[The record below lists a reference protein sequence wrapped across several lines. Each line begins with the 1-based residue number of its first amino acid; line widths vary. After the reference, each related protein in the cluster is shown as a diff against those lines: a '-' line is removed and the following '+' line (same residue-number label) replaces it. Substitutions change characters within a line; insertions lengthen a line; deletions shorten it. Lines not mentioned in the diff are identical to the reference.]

1 MSIKF
6 GLRISTCDGTVL
18 PVCVEEICVQ
28 DSLHL
33 TRLMS
38 TLFVSDITY
47 FVLVVHCRWK
57 EKDED
62 MLCLIINNLDV
73 HAG

>member
-1 MSIKF
+1 
-6 GLRISTCDGTVL
+6 
-18 PVCVEEICVQ
+18 
-28 DSLHL
+28 
-33 TRLMS
+33 MS